1 MPDPVA
7 FSPLE
12 HWRRRTRQYTAGLLQ
27 RIDELSVSDYPA
39 ATPNQI
45 IKFLQDFLGVID
57 AEIDKAVSEEMLRF
71 LSQITQGLGMFVQW
85 LDNAHTGQTPRGLV
99 QLLKDMMDGLAP
111 DSRVIACP
119 RADYNYSILDLG
131 QELRGLVEKFVPYSK
146 QPVFTDHLA
155 KPIKLILF
163 PRIERDNI
171 LTHAIFGHEL
181 GHPIATEFLNAE
193 VSDAAYAAA
202 QTTIQQQIDAYVATQ
217 PNAATM
223 DAVQKLDLVTRIF
236 RTVLEIRK
244 RALEELISDA
254 VGIIL
259 FGPSAFFAMHE
270 VLWVGNWDSLPKH
283 DGWYPPSRMRLRLAL
298 QLLDDLG
305 WPQAIDQM
313 KADAIA
319 GEYALAALG
328 FVSEA
333 RTLAGTNPDEQA
345 INGSPVLKIAYDWMR
360 GSFAGAIAFAKQ
372 RVDVAA
378 FRAASIADVPG
389 LIERLQLGVPPN
401 ELGNPL
407 APRSVDYRSA
417 LLAAWVFKLRG
428 LSPTLAEPLSA
439 RETERLNQNTMRA
452 VEYIIL
458 QDDYRT
464 AMAPGAPP

>member
-1 MPDPVA
+1 MPEPVA

-57 AEIDKAVSEEMLRF
+57 AEIDKAISEDKLRV

-99 QLLKDMMDGLAP
+99 QLLKEMMDGLAP

-119 RADYNYSILDLG
+119 RADYNYSILELG
-131 QELRGLVEKFVPYSK
+131 QHINGLVQKFVPLSK
-146 QPVFTDHLA
+146 QPGFAEHVA

-193 VSDAAYAAA
+193 VSDADYAAA
-202 QTTIQQQIDAYVATQ
+202 QTTIQQQIDAYVAAQ
-217 PNAATM
+217 PNATAM
-223 DAVQKLDLVTRIF
+223 DAAQKLDVVTRLF

-270 VLWVGNWDSLPKH
+270 VLWVGNWDSPPKH
-283 DGWYPPSRMRLRLAL
+283 EGWYSQGKSPTRGRAAGHGLVRDSSLGRM
-298 QLLDDLG
+298 G
-305 WPQAIDQM
+305 PQVVAPF
-313 KADAIA
+313 
-319 GEYALAALG
+319 LSW
-328 FVSEA
+328 SEGNGPA
-333 RTLAGTNPDEQA
+333 VRGPLLAG
-345 INGSPVLKIAYDWMR
+345 
-360 GSFAGAIAFAKQ
+360 
-372 RVDVAA
+372 
-378 FRAASIADVPG
+378 
-389 LIERLQLGVPPN
+389 
-401 ELGNPL
+401 
-407 APRSVDYRSA
+407 
-417 LLAAWVFKLRG
+417 
-428 LSPTLAEPLSA
+428 
-439 RETERLNQNTMRA
+439 
-452 VEYIIL
+452 
-458 QDDYRT
+458 
-464 AMAPGAPP
+464 